1 MRGPRAA
8 IPVAM
13 VLALC
18 ACSSASHPGSSV
30 SRASSGAQVP
40 SSGPSSTRPTDQGG
54 TRAWVL
60 AVAPDTKKLRDQI
73 ANLQYAWNG
82 AQGAGSQAR
91 GYALEL
97 DQIAVHNVQPDAA
110 ALAAFLR
117 GRAGQVAVADA
128 KYAHDFAV
136 EIGEWQRAAALAHAI
151 KTVAQTYN
159 SNSKTTQA
167 MDAFDE
173 QLLSTEDLWNRTVLE
188 LWSAAGISPP
198 PLLDESCAP
207 TNKAACNQ

>member
-1 MRGPRAA
+1 
-8 IPVAM
+8 M

-18 ACSSASHPGSSV
+18 ACSSGGHPSSSASRP
-30 SRASSGAQVP
+30 SSGAHVL
-40 SSGPSSTRPTDQGG
+40 SSGPLSTQPSDQGG

-60 AVAPDTKKLRDQI
+60 AISADTKRLRDQL

-82 AQGAGSQAR
+82 AQDAGSQAR

-110 ALAAFLR
+110 ALAALLS
-117 GRAGQVAVADA
+117 GKAGQPAAADA
-128 KYAHDFAV
+128 KYAHDFGV
-136 EIGEWQRAAALAHAI
+136 EVVQWQRAASLAHAI
-151 KTVAQTYN
+151 KTVAQRYDSTA
-159 SNSKTTQA
+159 KTTQA

-173 QLLSTEDLWNRTVLE
+173 QLLTTEDLWNRTVLE

-198 PLLDESCAP
+198 PLLDASCGPAD
-207 TNKAACNQ
+207 KAACNH